1 MEKYKVTVVTL
12 TYNNWDKIHTAIK
25 SLAKQSIDEHIDIE
39 YLIVDDGTENFNLEY
54 VEELVRNNLNI
65 KTRIIIN
72 KRNLGT
78 VKSFNNA
85 IKQSY
90 GDFIIPLSADDEFYA
105 NDVIN
110 NIMAEF
116 VNSNAEI
123 VTARRMPYEEG
134 NRAAFASLPT
144 EAQIKLFTNNVELL
158 KYILKHGS
166 FISGACTYYRKSLLM
181 RLGFFDEEYVLL
193 EDYPFLVKALL
204 NGVGINYVNIVAIK
218 YRLGGVSNIAKRHPL
233 LEKDFR
239 RLYKNISVMPQLN
252 PYWKRRIFYLK
263 VLTPSEKIKILNI
276 MKYPEQFIYFC
287 LKRFGKIFGYNIERL
302 R

>member
-134 NRAAFASLPT
+134 NRATFASLPT
-144 EAQIKLFTNNVELL
+144 EAQIKLFINNVELL

-166 FISGACTYYRKSLLM
+166 FISGACTYY
-181 RLGFFDEEYVLL
+181 
-193 EDYPFLVKALL
+193 
-204 NGVGINYVNIVAIK
+204 
-218 YRLGGVSNIAKRHPL
+218 
-233 LEKDFR
+233 
-239 RLYKNISVMPQLN
+239 
-252 PYWKRRIFYLK
+252 
-263 VLTPSEKIKILNI
+263 
-276 MKYPEQFIYFC
+276 
-287 LKRFGKIFGYNIERL
+287 
-302 R
+302 

>member
-12 TYNNWDKIHTAIK
+12 TYKNWDKIHTAIK
-25 SLAKQSIDEHIDIE
+25 SLAKQIIDEHIDIE

-72 KRNLGT
+72 ERNLGT

-105 NDVIN
+105 NNVIN

-116 VNSNAEI
+116 INSNANI
-123 VTARRMPYEEG
+123 VTAKRMPYDEE
-134 NRAAFASLPT
+134 NRGTFVTLPT
-144 EAQIKLFTNNVELL
+144 EEQLQLFANDSELL

-166 FISGACTYYRKSLLM
+166 FISGACTYYRKNLLVN
-181 RLGFFDEEYVLL
+181 LGFFDEEYVLL
-193 EDYPFLVKALL
+193 EDYPFLVKSLL
-204 NGVGINYVNIVAIK
+204 NGISINYIDIVAIK
-218 YRLGGVSNIAKRHPL
+218 YRLGGVSNVVKRHPL
-233 LEKDFR
+233 LDKDLR
-239 RLYKNISVMPQLN
+239 KLYKTITEMPQLN
-252 PYWKRRIFYLK
+252 LYWKRRIYYSK
-263 VLTPSEKIKILNI
+263 VLTPSEKIKISNI
-276 MKYPEQFIYFC
+276 IKYPEQFIYFGI
-287 LKRFGKIFGYNIERL
+287 KRFGNLFR
-302 R
+302 